1 MELDYRDADGQPQ
14 HAERD
19 CSSDEYKSQV
29 YMRQAFQ
36 HAVSC
41 LPLHFS
47 VQTEDEAGED
57 AAGGTLQ
64 VQTHQSL
71 PYSFSHLTLSL
82 VTVIHLAIWLEL
94 ISLYI
99 LPHMPLSLLP
109 QAAEMQ
115 TSTTN
120 SRQKHALC
128 RFTWLTCPRLLL
140 LMSSFTLHGVE
151 LALT

>member
-19 CSSDEYKSQV
+19 CSSDKYKSQM

-36 HAVSC
+36 RAVSC
-41 LPLHFS
+41 LPLHFP

-82 VTVIHLAIWLEL
+82 VTVIHLASWLGL
-94 ISLYI
+94 VALDV
-99 LPHMPLSLLP
+99 LPHTCLSLLP
-109 QAAEMQ
+109 QVAGMQ

-120 SRQKHALC
+120 SRQNHALC

-140 LMSSFTLHGVE
+140 VMRSFRLHGVE

>member
-1 MELDYRDADGQPQ
+1 
-14 HAERD
+14 
-19 CSSDEYKSQV
+19 
-29 YMRQAFQ
+29 MRQAFQ

-47 VQTEDEAGED
+47 VQTEDAAGED

-99 LPHMPLSLLP
+99 LPHTPLSLLP
-109 QAAEMQ
+109 QAAE
-115 TSTTN
+115 
-120 SRQKHALC
+120 C
-128 RFTWLTCPRLLL
+128 RHPQQIAGKSMLSAGLPGLRAQDCC
-140 LMSSFTLHGVE
+140 S
-151 LALT
+151 